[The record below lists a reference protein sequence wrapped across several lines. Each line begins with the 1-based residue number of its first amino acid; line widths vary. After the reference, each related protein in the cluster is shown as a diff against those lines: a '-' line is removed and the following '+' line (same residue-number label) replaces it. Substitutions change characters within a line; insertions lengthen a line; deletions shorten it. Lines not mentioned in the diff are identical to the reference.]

1 MLFRSANEIVKLPK
15 WLFGLSQLEFLDL
28 NYNPISY
35 LNASFSKLTNLK
47 TLNIVSSAHKVVLSK
62 KTVLPAQLSRLEIGF
77 LNLKQKKTA
86 FLEAI
91 LNQKQLNQLVL
102 SNIDL
107 KFNINKLVG
116 LVSLENLEITN
127 CKVENWD
134 IKIEKWQGLKQLSLN
149 NCNLQY
155 IPDFVFSI
163 SDLEY
168 LDLANNAIETLP
180 ATFSILKQLKILFL
194 KNNRI
199 DSRSTEYWDNQLR
212 RWQPNLEVHWG
223 LF

>member
-1 MLFRSANEIVKLPK
+1 MSAARTK
-15 WLFGLSQLEFLDL
+15 WYYQ
-28 NYNPISY
+28 
-35 LNASFSKLTNLK
+35 
-47 TLNIVSSAHKVVLSK
+47 K

-194 KNNRI
+194 IKFI
-199 DSRSTEYWDNQLR
+199 SKQTKIA
-212 RWQPNLEVHWG
+212 PNVPPN
-223 LF
+223 